1 MPLLNIKFIKDT
13 AKSFEKKYGKFS
25 VSSLDDYEERGYVP
39 TGVPVVDYVIGRPG
53 FPIGRMT
60 EIFGHSSS
68 GKSALCAQTIAMCQ
82 KNDIIPVLIDTEHS
96 YDPKWLKN
104 MFGADPESILML
116 HPEYVEET
124 FDLIRQIIPQIR
136 EEYPNNAMAFFIDS
150 VSAQPTKAELD
161 AEDSTDS
168 KQRAMHATRISEGCR
183 KVGGLAWN
191 NYAALIFISQLKDN
205 PGMMYGTNQH
215 KLGGHAL
222 DFHCGLQLETRRLS
236 FLKND
241 KQSAHGYKLS
251 IKSKKNKFVEP
262 DRERMYKYLFAD
274 GFNVN
279 EQVLNFMSE
288 LDLITKSG
296 GWFKYNNESYRAEDL
311 LELIGSD
318 IDTYKSQIYSELRI
332 AENTDISQLRI
343 LPSNVEE
350 EKDEN

>member
-1 MPLLNIKFIKDT
+1 MLSERFIKDVS
-13 AKSFEKKYGKFS
+13 KSFEKKYGKFS
-25 VSSLDDYEERGYVP
+25 VSSLNEYEERGYVP

-68 GKSALCAQTIAMCQ
+68 GKSALCAKSIAMCQ
-82 KNDIIPVLIDTEHS
+82 QHDIIPVLIDTEHS

-104 MFGADPESILML
+104 MFGADPAGILML

-124 FDLIRQIIPQIR
+124 FDLIRQTIPKIR

-150 VSAQPTKAELD
+150 VSAQPTKAEID

-183 KVGGLAWN
+183 KVGNLAWD
-191 NYAALIFISQLKDN
+191 NYAALIFISQMKDN

-236 FLKND
+236 YLKTE
-241 KQSAHGYKLS
+241 KHASHGYKLS

-262 DRERMYKYLFAD
+262 DRERTYKYLFSD
-274 GFNVN
+274 GFNIN
-279 EQVLNFMSE
+279 EQVLEFMSE
-288 LDLITKSG
+288 LGHIKKSG
-296 GWFKYNNESYRAEDL
+296 GWFQYKEESYRAEAL
-311 LELIGSD
+311 LELLGND
-318 IDTYKSQIYSELRI
+318 IDLYRDQIYTELGISEN
-332 AENTDISQLRI
+332 ADISRSLI
-343 LPSNVEE
+343 LPNNVEE
-350 EKDEN
+350 EELDAN